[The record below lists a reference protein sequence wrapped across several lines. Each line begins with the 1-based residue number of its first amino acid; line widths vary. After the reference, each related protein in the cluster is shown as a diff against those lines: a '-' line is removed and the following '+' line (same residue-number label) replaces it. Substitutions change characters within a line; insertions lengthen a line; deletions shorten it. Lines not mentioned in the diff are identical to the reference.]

1 MSVYKRS
8 HMCGELR
15 ETDIGQDVV
24 LNGWIQKRRNLGGLI
39 FCDLRDK
46 TGITQ
51 IVFND
56 KIPKEL
62 FDKADTLRSEYVVG
76 VKGKVA
82 ERESKNPDLPT
93 GDIEVLA
100 DDLIIYSTAD
110 TPPIYIKDDDNVDD
124 NLRLKYRYLD
134 LRKKK
139 MQDNLT
145 FRHDLAK
152 LTRDYFSEQGFT
164 EVETPVLIKS
174 TPEGARDYLVPSR
187 VNRGKFYALPQSPQM
202 FKQLLMVGGTDRYMQ
217 IVKCFRDEDLR
228 ADRQPEFTQIDLEMS
243 FVDVDDVIEIQEGY
257 LKRVFKE
264 MKGVDIDTPLPRMTY
279 DEAMERYGSDK
290 PDTRVGFELQDI
302 TDMVKDCGFKVFTD
316 AIASGGSVRGIC
328 VTGAAEIYTRKKI
341 DKLTEQVKS
350 YGAKGMVWMKVTA
363 DGVSSS
369 VNKFFTPEQLEEI
382 AERMSASAGDLILII
397 SDRNKVVFDSLGFL
411 RRHIADEMG
420 LLDDEQYNLLWVVDF
435 PLFEYDEEAKE
446 YHAMHHPFTSPKEGD
461 EELLKTDPT
470 RARANAYDIVLNGVE
485 LGGGSIRIHDRDM
498 QEDMFRALDMSQ
510 DEIDEKFGFLVEAFK
525 YGTPPHGGLAYGMD
539 RLVMLLTGEK
549 SIREVIAFPK
559 NQNAQ
564 CMVSEAPG
572 TVDEIQ
578 LDELGIEIKGE

>member
-1 MSVYKRS
+1 M
-8 HMCGELR
+8 
-15 ETDIGQDVV
+15 
-24 LNGWIQKRRNLGGLI
+24 
-39 FCDLRDK
+39 
-46 TGITQ
+46 
-51 IVFND
+51 
-56 KIPKEL
+56 
-62 FDKADTLRSEYVVG
+62 
-76 VKGKVA
+76 
-82 ERESKNPDLPT
+82 
-93 GDIEVLA
+93 LA

-290 PDTRVGFELQDI
+290 PDTRVGFELQN
-302 TDMVKDCGFKVFTD
+302 TRSSVKDCGFKVFTD

-328 VTGAAEIYTRKKI
+328 VTE
-341 DKLTEQVKS
+341 
-350 YGAKGMVWMKVTA
+350 
-363 DGVSSS
+363 
-369 VNKFFTPEQLEEI
+369 P
-382 AERMSASAGDLILII
+382 
-397 SDRNKVVFDSLGFL
+397 L
-411 RRHIADEMG
+411 R
-420 LLDDEQYNLLWVVDF
+420 
-435 PLFEYDEEAKE
+435 
-446 YHAMHHPFTSPKEGD
+446 
-461 EELLKTDPT
+461 
-470 RARANAYDIVLNGVE
+470 
-485 LGGGSIRIHDRDM
+485 
-498 QEDMFRALDMSQ
+498 
-510 DEIDEKFGFLVEAFK
+510 
-525 YGTPPHGGLAYGMD
+525 
-539 RLVMLLTGEK
+539 
-549 SIREVIAFPK
+549 SIRERR
-559 NQNAQ
+559 
-564 CMVSEAPG
+564 
-572 TVDEIQ
+572 
-578 LDELGIEIKGE
+578 